1 MMNSN
6 IEDLLFEKLKAS
18 QKGNKKRHEEHN
30 HSEPKCKKKNTK
42 KNTSVPTLSDILGT
56 SESSK
61 SIDQYD
67 AQRKMSHHKSN
78 EDERFSQPIS
88 GDINH
93 NINIEKENKIN
104 YYQSDG
110 TNEQQQLHYDTQT
123 RSTVDEN
130 SERIIQ
136 FKSNLRHHE
145 LVYFVADTNFLID
158 NLLVIEMMEKIET
171 HFLNK
176 NRSFLKICVID
187 TVLSELDHLK
197 QRRRRSVGNEK
208 SVDDKTQ
215 DIKMKAIKANRYIYD
230 KITTTDT
237 GPADKNKVLHVL
249 SRANLRKEIKQYSK
263 QLEVKYDFQ
272 DDYSYNNDDKILNSS
287 LTLQEV
293 LELKHDADSDF
304 EFIKEQDFIKYSL
317 LPTSSVVVLTND
329 KNFCIKLISSD
340 LKTISLKPEE
350 NRTEK
355 ELLVNTKVLI
365 LKCLQEQIKSLVIN
379 WQNMIILNLF
389 ETFLLDPT
397 LNNKILDAY
406 NYLLNDSHGV
416 AVSDIQ
422 YIKETSHLFA
432 VNNISKSGID
442 ELLDKAPDLKLIF
455 SILNKVV
462 VSFQTASCQ
471 TMNFLGVYN
480 IDYNTVLELVN
491 ILFFNDTESLLN
503 LFIGQ
508 LIELVKKDYG
518 KGKIAS
524 EIELVLNFNGYLRNM
539 NKVSESWR
547 LYLISLADGIESV
560 FITNFKLKLDVMW
573 KEIVDL
579 LGDLLFLSE
588 LSLEDFDL

>member
-1 MMNSN
+1 M
-6 IEDLLFEKLKAS
+6 F
-18 QKGNKKRHEEHN
+18 
-30 HSEPKCKKKNTK
+30 
-42 KNTSVPTLSDILGT
+42 
-56 SESSK
+56 
-61 SIDQYD
+61 
-67 AQRKMSHHKSN
+67 
-78 EDERFSQPIS
+78 
-88 GDINH
+88 
-93 NINIEKENKIN
+93 
-104 YYQSDG
+104 
-110 TNEQQQLHYDTQT
+110 
-123 RSTVDEN
+123 
-130 SERIIQ
+130 
-136 FKSNLRHHE
+136 
-145 LVYFVADTNFLID
+145 
-158 NLLVIEMMEKIET
+158 
-171 HFLNK
+171 
-176 NRSFLKICVID
+176 
-187 TVLSELDHLK
+187 
-197 QRRRRSVGNEK
+197 
-208 SVDDKTQ
+208 
-215 DIKMKAIKANRYIYD
+215 
-230 KITTTDT
+230 
-237 GPADKNKVLHVL
+237 
-249 SRANLRKEIKQYSK
+249 
-263 QLEVKYDFQ
+263 
-272 DDYSYNNDDKILNSS
+272 
-287 LTLQEV
+287 
-293 LELKHDADSDF
+293 
-304 EFIKEQDFIKYSL
+304 
-317 LPTSSVVVLTND
+317 
-329 KNFCIKLISSD
+329 
-340 LKTISLKPEE
+340 
-350 NRTEK
+350 
-355 ELLVNTKVLI
+355 
-365 LKCLQEQIKSLVIN
+365 VIN